1 MPKPRAT
8 TELCRRVRA
17 IPRLS
22 LMNGCEKL
30 RPKRI
35 PRVSAIGGENHPVK
49 ERTRP
54 RAKKIFARVG
64 IDWEKNIR
72 PGAERA
78 SVLFDRARPTPL
90 AMLPPEN
97 VEMLQRTSSVRLR
110 WRELAA
116 VGVRKNRSGCL
127 FKRLLR
133 SGRGCR
139 KGRLW
144 RRRARRGLDGRGM
157 REGGDDFLG
166 GGSADLAVP
175 VVDAALG

>member
-35 PRVSAIGGENHPVK
+35 PRVSATGGENNPVK

-78 SVLFDRARPTPL
+78 SGSQSDYARPTRL
-90 AMLPPEN
+90 AILPPDN
-97 VEMLQRTSSVRLR
+97 VEILQRTSSVRIR
-110 WRELAA
+110 WPQ
-116 VGVRKNRSGCL
+116 S
-127 FKRLLR
+127 
-133 SGRGCR
+133 
-139 KGRLW
+139 
-144 RRRARRGLDGRGM
+144 
-157 REGGDDFLG
+157 
-166 GGSADLAVP
+166 
-175 VVDAALG
+175 